1 VVGQA
6 AIDGL
11 ACSPDD
17 DRCSV
22 GEDMRVTDAAGGP
35 MASRVVPT
43 RSLLR
48 RFSRAADVIA
58 RSTTGP
64 RQPTT
69 AEVAGR
75 IGAMSCGPLTREM
88 NEAATG
94 SSLPTKVVRVR
105 KAGVTDRLTGSNP

>member
-1 VVGQA
+1 
-6 AIDGL
+6 
-11 ACSPDD
+11 
-17 DRCSV
+17 
-22 GEDMRVTDAAGGP
+22 